1 MTALGEVPDPRH
13 SRGRRH
19 AWPLILTLISA
30 ALLSGHRNVRALGQW
45 VEERAEELGGLLQP
59 PRGRLPSTAT
69 LRRALWAVDIEALEC
84 RVAAFVAGLASPQ
97 VESGWVGQA
106 VDGKAVRGANTHG
119 AKVHLVRLV
128 RHRDALVLGQV
139 RVAEKRNAITAVP
152 RLLA

>member
-13 SRGRRH
+13 ARGRRH

-106 VDGKAVRGANTHG
+106 VDGKALRLRSHG
-119 AKVHLVRLV
+119 HTFEFVLDPDTARQWESMLPPRHFDQGTAK
-128 RHRDALVLGQV
+128 
-139 RVAEKRNAITAVP
+139 AV
-152 RLLA
+152 